1 MVLDGVLLV
10 QKLLKLFTLDE
21 LLVANE
27 HNELA
32 AILQGKLGNAVL
44 TDAEIGRCFNH
55 AQKKLFMERN
65 NWNRFFGVYITARQG
80 TGIPI
85 DVVSEVERNSKSGRM
100 NVEIGVHKFPPW

>member
-1 MVLDGVLLV
+1 MLDGVLLV

-44 TDAEIGRCFNH
+44 TDAEIIAESEENAASRPK
-55 AQKKLFMERN
+55 QKKKI
-65 NWNRFFGVYITARQG
+65 GG
-80 TGIPI
+80 K
-85 DVVSEVERNSKSGRM
+85 NSSIYAYTPKA
-100 NVEIGVHKFPPW
+100 EL